1 VRWFWIDRFTEFV
14 SGKRATAI
22 KAVTLAEEQ
31 LDEYIPGFPVMPAS
45 LIVEGFAQAGGLL
58 IGAHYEFKERVVL
71 AKVSKAVFHC
81 EARPGDV
88 LTYRAEVTD
97 LRPDGGMVFGTSH
110 IGDRLQAEVEM
121 VLAILGDRFA
131 GVDLFYPADFL
142 CILRLLGM
150 FDVGQTPDGNPLP
163 VPPHMLEAE
172 ELANRSGL
180 N

>member
-1 VRWFWIDRFTEFV
+1 VRWFWIDRFSEFV
-14 SGKRATAI
+14 SGKRATAV

-31 LDEYIPGFPVMPAS
+31 LDEYIPGFPVMPSS
-45 LIVEGFAQAGGLL
+45 LIVEGFAQVGGLL
-58 IGAHYEFKERVVL
+58 IGAHYEFKQRVVL

-97 LRPDGGMVFGTSH
+97 LRDDGGMVVGTSH
-110 IGDRLQAEVEM
+110 IGDRLQAEVEI
-121 VLAILGDRFA
+121 VLAILGERFR
-131 GVDLFYPADFL
+131 GIELFYPADLL
-142 CILRLLGM
+142 CILRLFGM
-150 FDVGQTPDGNPLP
+150 FDVGQTPDGQPLP
-163 VPPHMLEAE
+163 VPAHMLEAE